1 MKKDRT
7 SQIMTVIAISIGVL
21 ALSVG
26 FSAFSQ
32 TLTIKSSAEVK
43 PNSEDFKVEF
53 STKQDTVSTDPVEP
67 VVTGTTDGASATN
80 ATIDTDNNN
89 LLIKNLHAVF
99 TKPGQ
104 KAEYTFYSKNT
115 GKYLAYLNSVAF
127 ANVSGETSTKKC
139 TARYT
144 TGDNA
149 VTPALMNA
157 ACSDIR
163 VTVKANN
170 TLFTESVA
178 SITGHSVAVDAAE
191 EIIVTIE
198 YLDNNHIADG
208 PFDIAFGDITLA
220 YSSVD

>member
-1 MKKDRT
+1 MAACY
-7 SQIMTVIAISIGVL
+7 SQS
-21 ALSVG
+21 
-26 FSAFSQ
+26 
-32 TLTIKSSAEVK
+32 LTIKSSAEVK
-43 PNSEDFKVEF
+43 PNNEDFKVEF
-53 STKQDTVSTDPVEP
+53 STKQDTISTDPVEP
-67 VVTGTTDGASATN
+67 VVIGDEDGASATN

-104 KAEYTFYSKNT
+104 KAVYTFYSKNT
-115 GKYLAYLNSVAF
+115 GKYLAYLNSIAF
-127 ANVSGETSTKKC
+127 ANVSDENSPKKC

-149 VTPALMNA
+149 VTPSLMNA
-157 ACSDIR
+157 ACNDIR
-163 VTVKANN
+163 VTVSANS
-170 TLFTESVA
+170 TLFTESIA
-178 SITGHSVAVDAAE
+178 SITNHTVPVDGSE
-191 EIIVTIE
+191 EIVVTIE

>member
-1 MKKDRT
+1 MKRDKT
-7 SQIMTVIAISIGVL
+7 SEILTVLAIVIGVL
-21 ALSVG
+21 GLSVG
-26 FSAFSQ
+26 FSAYSQ
-32 TLTIKSSAEVK
+32 TLTIRSSAEVI
-43 PNSEDFKVEF
+43 PEDEFKVEF
-53 STKQDTVSTDPVEP
+53 STKSDEISTDPVVP
-67 VVTGTTDGASATN
+67 TVTGTTDGASATN
-80 ATIDTDNNN
+80 AVIDTNQNN

-127 ANVSGETSTKKC
+127 ANVSGETNPKKC

-157 ACSDIR
+157 ACNDIR

-178 SITGHSVAVDAAE
+178 SITNHSVAVDASE
-191 EIIVTIE
+191 TILVTIE
-198 YLDNNHIADG
+198 YLDNDNVADG

>member
-1 MKKDRT
+1 MKKDKT
-7 SQIMTVIAISIGVL
+7 SEILTVIAIVIGVL
-21 ALSVG
+21 GLSVG
-26 FSAFSQ
+26 FSAYSQ
-32 TLTIKSSAEVK
+32 TLTIRSSAEVI
-43 PNSEDFKVEF
+43 PEDEFKVEF
-53 STKQDTVSTDPVEP
+53 STKSDETSTDPVTP
-67 VVTGTTDGASATN
+67 TVTGTEDGASATN
-80 ATIDTDNNN
+80 AIIDTNQNN

-127 ANVSGETSTKKC
+127 ANVSGENSPKKC

-144 TGDNA
+144 TGNDA
-149 VTPALMNA
+149 VTPTLMNA
-157 ACSDIR
+157 ACNDIR
-163 VTVKANN
+163 VTVSANN

-178 SITGHSVAVDAAE
+178 SITNHSIAIDASE
-191 EIIVTIE
+191 TIVVTIE
-198 YLDNNHIADG
+198 YLDNNHLADG